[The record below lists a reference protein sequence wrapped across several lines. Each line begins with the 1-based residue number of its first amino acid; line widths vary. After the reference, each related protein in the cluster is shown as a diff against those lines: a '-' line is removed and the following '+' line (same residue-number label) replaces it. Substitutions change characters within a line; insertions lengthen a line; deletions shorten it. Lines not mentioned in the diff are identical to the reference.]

1 MILRIGF
8 LAVAMC
14 SVTSTSYAGQAEEFL
29 FATEAGQVI
38 GSSDACGYKLDA
50 SKVAAFTETRIANLG
65 QMARMNFSAASS
77 IQTDSIAIM
86 TETQKVSHCALNQAL
101 AKKLELL

>member
-1 MILRIGF
+1 MIARVGF
-8 LAVAMC
+8 LAVAML
-14 SVTSTSYAGQAEEFL
+14 SASSATYAGEAEEFL
-29 FATEAGQVI
+29 FATEAGQAI

-50 SKVAAFTETRIANLG
+50 SKVATFTETRIANLG
-65 QMARMNFSAASS
+65 QMARMNFSSASS
-77 IQTDSIAIM
+77 IQPDSIGTM